1 MAGLPG
7 TGLGGVFYILL
18 ILWMIIRKSLN
29 PGLDTKWRRLVPLG
43 SMAIAIVLVLWGEM
57 WVVGKA
63 VGRLPTFADV
73 VNSGAPASGALVIAL
88 GLIPLL
94 SLAALL
100 MALHMA
106 RLLLPRDR
114 APSA

>member
-18 ILWMIIRKSLN
+18 ILWMILRKSMQ
-29 PGLDTKWRRLVPLG
+29 PGIYAKWPRLVPLG

-57 WVVGKA
+57 WAIGKV
-63 VGRLPTFADV
+63 VGRLPSFADIV
-73 VNSGAPASGALVIAL
+73 SSGTSTSGALAIAL

-100 MALHMA
+100 MALQMA
-106 RLLLPRDR
+106 RLLLPRDGAR
-114 APSA
+114 SP